1 MDPRLWFT
9 LLKIAQLESKKLIS
23 TNSLGEL
30 LGKSQQT
37 ASRYIRELENLGLIK
52 RIIQPNGQRIILTE
66 EGDKKLREIYLT
78 LKSIFIKEQKPYV
91 LKGTVFTGLGEGAY
105 YVSHPYYREKFN
117 EKLGF
122 DPYLGTL
129 NLRLIDISFIKIRK
143 IIESMPGIVIESFKN
158 DTRSFG
164 KVKCFR
170 ATINNKVEGALIF
183 IQRTHHQED
192 VIEVISDKNLRKSLN
207 LKDGDIVELM
217 VKTS

>member
-1 MDPRLWFT
+1 MNF
-9 LLKIAQLESKKLIS
+9 KLFKV
-23 TNSLGEL
+23 LGE
-30 LGKSQQT
+30 
-37 ASRYIRELENLGLIK
+37 
-52 RIIQPNGQRIILTE
+52 
-66 EGDKKLREIYLT
+66 
-78 LKSIFIKEQKPYV
+78 V
-91 LKGTVFTGLGEGAY
+91 AY
-105 YVSHPYYREKFN
+105 YFYQPYYREKFN

-129 NLRLIDISFIKIRK
+129 NLRLIDISFITIRK